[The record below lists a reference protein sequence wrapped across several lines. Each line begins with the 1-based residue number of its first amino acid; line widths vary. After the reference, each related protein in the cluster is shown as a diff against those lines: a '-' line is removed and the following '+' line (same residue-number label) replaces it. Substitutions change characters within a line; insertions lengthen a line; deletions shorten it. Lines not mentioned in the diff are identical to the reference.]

1 MRTSLTIFALLF
13 ALLLSPAIMAQE
25 MNYQDFLD
33 EANTSLQTKDYK
45 GAINSLQMAISE
57 LEKLMIAQIREIL
70 PLEVLG
76 YKAEQSDD
84 ESAGTAAL
92 SMFGGGLSVERNYF
106 KSSNNWD
113 DYFKLSVVGNSPM
126 LASVNMMLSNS
137 MYLSSAG
144 GKIIK
149 MGTRKGLLTD
159 EGNGNYKFQLPL
171 NSSLITIEGF
181 GFSSSDAFMA
191 VVNKINIEEIAK
203 ALGE

>member
-1 MRTSLTIFALLF
+1 MKKGLTIIALFF
-13 ALLLSPAIMAQE
+13 ALLLSPTLNAQE

-33 EANTSLQTKDYK
+33 EANTSLKSEDYK

-57 LEKLMIAQIREIL
+57 LEKLMIAQIRDIL
-70 PLEVLG
+70 PNEIMG
-76 YKAEQSDD
+76 YKAEETDD
-84 ESAGTAAL
+84 ESSGTAAM
-92 SMFGGGLSVERNYF
+92 SMFGGGLSVERKYF
-106 KSSNNWD
+106 KSADNWD
-113 DYFKLSVVGNSPM
+113 DYFKLSILGNSPM

-159 EGNGNYKFQLPL
+159 EGNGEYHFQLPL
-171 NSSLITIEGF
+171 NSSLISIEGY

-191 VVNKINIEEIAK
+191 VVNKINIEEITK